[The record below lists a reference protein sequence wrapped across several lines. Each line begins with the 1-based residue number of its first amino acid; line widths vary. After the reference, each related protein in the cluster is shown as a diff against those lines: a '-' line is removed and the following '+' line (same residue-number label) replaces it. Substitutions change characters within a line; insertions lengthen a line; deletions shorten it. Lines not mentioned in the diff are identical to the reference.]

1 MANKIESKMFG
12 FRCPND
18 IREKLE
24 VIAEKEGRTLSNLV
38 VKILRD
44 YTEKEPRN

>member
-1 MANKIESKMFG
+1 MSKTESKMFG

-24 VIAEKEGRTLSNLV
+24 IIADKEGRTLSNLI

-44 YTEKEPRN
+44 YTEKESKE

>member
-1 MANKIESKMFG
+1 MGNTSKSRMFG

-24 VIAEKEGRTLSNLV
+24 KIAEEEGRTLSNLI
-38 VKILRD
+38 VKILKD
-44 YTEKEPRN
+44 YTDKKNY